1 MEIRAYSYEYLRWAQ
16 RILADAVDFAVNT
29 CGLTLS
35 EFEKCFLNSK
45 VVLQFQN
52 GNCKYVAGVTGCEF
66 FRLIA
71 EENEIELP
79 QIDDIMYMDKS
90 VEYWTGWALAFY
102 QWYRALTFSEIL
114 KNTSLET
121 IAANY
126 NKYHEMDIMQFV
138 DYMDR
143 HCIEERESSM
153 LKRLRKYNRLSQS
166 QLAKKSGV
174 SIRQIQLFEQHK
186 RDINKTQA
194 ETLYRLSNAL
204 NCDMKDLL
212 ERETDHYLF

>member
-16 RILADAVDFAVNT
+16 RILADAIDFAVNT
-29 CGLTLS
+29 CGLSLS

-52 GNCKYVAGVTGCEF
+52 GNCKYVAGVTGCEL

-71 EENEIELP
+71 EENEIKLP
-79 QIDDIMYMDKS
+79 PRDDIMYTEKS

-102 QWYRALTFSEIL
+102 QWYRAMTFAEIL
-114 KNTSLET
+114 AKVSLET
-121 IAANY
+121 IATNY

-138 DYMDR
+138 DYMDSS
-143 HCIEERESSM
+143 CLEKREFSM
-153 LKRLRKYNRLSQS
+153 LRRLRKYNKLSQS
-166 QLAKKSGV
+166 ELAKKSGV
-174 SIRQIQLFEQHK
+174 SIRQIQLFEQHQ

-194 ETLYRLSNAL
+194 ETLYRLSDAL

-212 ERETDHYLF
+212 ERETE